1 MEELSKEQVLLVLTI
16 CDILGKSTDGKA
28 VQDAFERSKEKWS
41 NYLVSQSPVIPDHLE
56 YY

>member
-28 VQDAFERSKEKWS
+28 VREAFERSKKQWS

-56 YY
+56 NY